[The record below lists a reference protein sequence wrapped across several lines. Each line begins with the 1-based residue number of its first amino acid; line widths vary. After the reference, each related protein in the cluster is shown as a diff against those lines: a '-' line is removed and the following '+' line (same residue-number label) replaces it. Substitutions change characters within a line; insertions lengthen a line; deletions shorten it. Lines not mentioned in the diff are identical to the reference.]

1 MEAQTKMLSKNVS
14 MFMVASVATV
24 MLLAA
29 VGPEQAFAHGG
40 KLFGFPV
47 DDAGFRMITIV
58 IGHNDEPTRAQEEGK
73 WTGEHPMELF
83 ISDTFTGLNLP
94 DADLLVDKYYYK
106 NDKKF
111 NKAMEKGFEPIET
124 GVSVT
129 AVHGDPGHFFAR
141 QILAE
146 PGIYGYHVY
155 GTVSYFGVLD
165 VPVDVKA
172 FCRDAPANDF
182 TDLNF
187 GGFGCT
193 TDIDDGKFPTKN
205 KKGNHDD

>member
-1 MEAQTKMLSKNVS
+1 MI
-14 MFMVASVATV
+14 ASVAAV
-24 MLLAA
+24 MLFGV
-29 VGPEQAFAHGG
+29 VGTEQAFAHGG

-47 DDAGFRMITIV
+47 PGAAGDSPFRMITIV
-58 IGHNDEPTRAQEEGK
+58 IGHNDEPTRAQESGK

-94 DADLLVDKYYYK
+94 DAELTVDKYYYK
-106 NDKKF
+106 NDKEF

-124 GVSVT
+124 DVPVT

-146 PGIYGYHVY
+146 PGIYGYHVT

-172 FCRDAPANDF
+172 FCRDAPENDF
-182 TDLNF
+182 TNLTF

-193 TDIDDGKFPTKN
+193 SDIDDGKFPSKN
-205 KKGNHDD
+205 